1 MTTTITTIAAK
12 VVIVGASLGGVL
24 AAASACARLVH
35 KGWHNGLDNGLG
47 KKMQRPEYPQVIL
60 IAEHA
65 WLGGQMTAQGVPP
78 DEHKFIEHGGASASY
93 MAFREAMRAH
103 YLQNPEFV
111 DNTEMTE
118 GCNPGDGWVSRLCF
132 EPAVAAAYFEA
143 LLAPF
148 VDAGV
153 LQICRG
159 GCLIS
164 AQRDETSQTGK
175 IISICVAVNDHRITY
190 VAPLFIDATD
200 TGELILKSG
209 LGYRLG
215 KEAVAAFGEPDAP
228 EFAAIKDQQP
238 VTLVMALKHCH
249 APQPTI
255 PKPPRYDFWAAYVL
269 PHYNYK
275 LFSNNL
281 PGHGRG
287 QAMRLPFFGTG
298 QTLDLWRYRRIVSA
312 RNWRLKNGQQREEIS
327 LINWAQNDYGLQP
340 LLDGGANQAEV
351 LAAARELSLC
361 LLYWLQTAA
370 VREDGGVGYNHL
382 ALAPEVL
389 GTTDGFAQQIYVRE
403 SRRIIGYKCL
413 TQTDILAD
421 AALKGGND
429 LVPAFCA
436 DSIAVGWYNMDIH
449 PTVESGHGVNAKVRP
464 FEIPLGCL
472 VPRDCDNLI
481 AACKNISVT
490 HLVNAATRVHPIE
503 WAIGEAAGV
512 LAAYCVESAV
522 APSTVA
528 QSPTA
533 ITAVQ
538 TALLSIGGQIH
549 WDAQALQS
557 VLGGS

>member
-1 MTTTITTIAAK
+1 MPVMTTAITAK

-24 AAASACARLVH
+24 AAASACARFLRT
-35 KGWHNGLDNGLG
+35 NARRLD
-47 KKMQRPEYPQVIL
+47 YPPVVL
-60 IAEHA
+60 IAAHD

-78 DEHKFIEHGGASASY
+78 DEHKFIEHGGAPASY
-93 MAFREAMRAH
+93 MAFRQIMRAH

-159 GCLIS
+159 ASLIS
-164 AQRDETSQTGK
+164 ACRGVALQAGQ
-175 IISICVAVNDHRITY
+175 IVSICVGATGHNISY
-190 VAPLFIDATD
+190 AAQLFIDATD
-200 TGELILKSG
+200 TGELILKAG
-209 LGYRLG
+209 LSYRLG
-215 KEAVAAFGEPDAP
+215 KEAAAEFGEPDAP
-228 EFAAIKDQQP
+228 KFAAIRDQQP
-238 VTLVMALKHCH
+238 VTLVMALKRCY
-249 APQPTI
+249 ASQPTI
-255 PKPPRYDFWAAYVL
+255 TKPVDYDFWVAYML
-269 PHYNYK
+269 PHYHYK

-287 QAMRLPFFGTG
+287 QAMQLPFFGTG

-340 LLDGGANQAEV
+340 LLDGGAGEAEV

-370 VREDGGVGYNHL
+370 EREDGGVGYDNL

-413 TQTDILAD
+413 TQTDILAESNIEL
-421 AALKGGND
+421 A
-429 LVPAFCA
+429 PAFCA

-522 APSTVA
+522 LPSAVA
-528 QSPTA
+528 QSPVA
-533 ITAVQ
+533 IAAVQ
-538 TALLSIGGQIH
+538 AALVSIGGQIH

-557 VLGGS
+557 ALGDSQNSVSK

>member
-1 MTTTITTIAAK
+1 MTTSITAK

-24 AAASACARLVH
+24 ATASACARFLRNNDRRSDHPPV
-35 KGWHNGLDNGLG
+35 
-47 KKMQRPEYPQVIL
+47 VL
-60 IAEHA
+60 IAEHD

-78 DEHKFIEHGGASASY
+78 DEHKFIEHGGAPASY
-93 MAFREAMRAH
+93 MAFRQAMRAH

-159 GCLIS
+159 ASLIS
-164 AQRDETSQTGK
+164 ACRGEALQAGQ
-175 IISICVAVNDHRITY
+175 IVSICVGINYQSINYA
-190 VAPLFIDATD
+190 APLFIDATD
-200 TGELILKSG
+200 TGELILQAG
-209 LGYRLG
+209 LSYRLG
-215 KEAVAAFGEPDAP
+215 KEAAAEFRESDAP
-228 EFAAIKDQQP
+228 EFSALKDQQP
-238 VTLVMALKHCH
+238 VTLVMALKRCH
-249 APQPTI
+249 APQSAITKPTG
-255 PKPPRYDFWAAYVL
+255 YEFWAAYVL
-269 PHYNYK
+269 PHYHYR

-287 QAMRLPFFGTG
+287 QAMQLPFFGSG

-312 RNWRLKNGQQREEIS
+312 RNWRLTDRQQRDEIS

-340 LLDGGANQAEV
+340 LLDGGASQAEV

-370 VREDGGVGYNHL
+370 VREDGGVGYDNL

-389 GTTDGFAQQIYVRE
+389 GTKDGFAQQIYVRE

-421 AALKGGND
+421 GLANGSND

-512 LAAYCVESAV
+512 LAAYCIESAA
-522 APSTVA
+522 APGDVA
-528 QSPTA
+528 QSPPA
-533 ITAVQ
+533 IAAVQ
-538 TALLSIGGQIH
+538 AALLSIGGQIH

-557 VLGGS
+557 VLGGSQNSVSK